1 MIQLRGIVRPSI
13 GTSLPA
19 AMDGELM
26 KDLRGKQLH
35 ENGKNDSAAVLLS
48 ALFRFK
54 KAQRVCLVAL
64 GFHIG
69 EESL

>member
-1 MIQLRGIVRPSI
+1 
-13 GTSLPA
+13 
-19 AMDGELM
+19 MDGELM